1 MFPAAEE
8 IMERFEE
15 KDIRFRVQESEESTR
30 IIADVIVDYTS
41 FSVVYIADSDDNDVA
56 VRVPHYVRFLEKD
69 RAEMLRISNEMNGK
83 YRFCKFSLNDNVGS
97 VTMEYDFPS
106 HTENIGD
113 AAVEI
118 FQRVMQIAEE
128 AFPNYMRAIWAPKA
142 AVSYG
147 NIVFHDY
154 EVE

>member
-8 IMERFEE
+8 IIERFEE
-15 KDIRFRVQESEESTR
+15 KNIRFRVQESEESTR

-41 FSVVYIADSDDNDVA
+41 FSVVYITDSDDNDVA
-56 VRVPHYVRFLEKD
+56 VRVPHYVRFLEKN
-69 RAEMLRISNEMNGK
+69 RAEVLRVCNEMNVK
-83 YRFCKFSLNDNVGS
+83 YRFCKFSLNDSVGS
-97 VTMEYDFPS
+97 VTMEYDLPT

-128 AFPNYMRAIWAPKA
+128 AFPYYMRAIWASKEP
-142 AVSYG
+142 AVLG